1 MVLLV
6 VEPPDQ
12 NICHVVGHDIRCFI
26 DAHPN
31 WVVSRTILNLVN
43 GILVALTQIL
53 ILRVV
58 LSGMEIPMFDS
69 KSLRNLVMSNFIHG
83 MLAARKALQSSFS
96 TIAVLDFFGFV
107 AKQSLSC
114 AWVTFLFRFNWRF
127 RFFSCVLDP
136 TCCPI

>member
-31 WVVSRTILNLVN
+31 WFVSRTVLNLVN

-53 ILRVV
+53 LLKGGSVWHGV
-58 LSGMEIPMFDS
+58 PMFDF

-83 MLAARKALQSSFS
+83 MLVARKASQSSFS

-107 AKQSLSC
+107 AKQSSSC
-114 AWVTFLFRFNWRF
+114 VWVTFLFRFNW